1 MSELDERWRLFRDE
15 AVRHAGNPARIAT
28 VFDDHRAR
36 IEVEAR
42 AAALDEAIAAVE
54 GMTVDE
60 TFLPDIKEGQK
71 RAWNRAIAAVLEAL
85 RGKRKGE
92 E

>member
-36 IEVEAR
+36 IEAEAR
-42 AAALDEAIAAVE
+42 AAALDEAIAAVGE
-54 GMTVDE
+54 
-60 TFLPDIKEGQK
+60 LPAYKLPNVSNPFVEY
-71 RAWNRAIAAVLEAL
+71 AAVLEAL
-85 RGKRKGE
+85 RGKR
-92 E
+92 